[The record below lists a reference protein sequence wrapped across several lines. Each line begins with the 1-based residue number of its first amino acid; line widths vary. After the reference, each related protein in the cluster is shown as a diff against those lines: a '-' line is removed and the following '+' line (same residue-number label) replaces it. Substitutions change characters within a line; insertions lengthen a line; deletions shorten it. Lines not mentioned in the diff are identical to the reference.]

1 MRNKDLFSFPV
12 FKESMANNKK
22 QAMIVGTYHLFLDSV
37 GWERIKNV
45 IGRMKDFA
53 TAAPTEVRFELELGF
68 PGVAENLTDA
78 FMHSEVR
85 KVVKSSKGLDT
96 DTNKMVKQLQTVM
109 GKLQGIIVEAA
120 SVLGFTAVDLQMAQ
134 MQLYTPQLIDS
145 ILSAIDSQD
154 FAEVDREL
162 QTIKSLDAILG
173 KTAKLNNREFSPAA
187 IPSELT
193 SEYDKALDAVG
204 KIILQRDRKW
214 VFPTSDRV
222 LICVGYE
229 HTKFVK
235 DIYRK
240 KGYKILT

>member
-1 MRNKDLFSFPV
+1 MQNRDLFGFPV

-22 QAMIVGTYHLFLDSV
+22 QAMVIGTYHLFLDSEDC
-37 GWERIKNV
+37 ERIKNV

-96 DTNKMVKQLQTVM
+96 DTTKMVIQLQSIM
-109 GKLQGIIVEAA
+109 RKLQEVTIEAA
-120 SVLGFTAVDLQMAQ
+120 SLLGFTAMDVQTAQ
-134 MQLYTPQLIDS
+134 MELYTTQLLNSIID
-145 ILSAIDSQD
+145 AIDSQD

-162 QTIKSLDAILG
+162 QTLKSLDTILG

-187 IPSELT
+187 LPSELT
-193 SEYDKALDAVG
+193 SEYDKALGDVG

-235 DIYRK
+235 DVYRK